1 MFRIPHFESPTSCNE
16 HHLEPGQNSH
26 ARERKHVRMVLFRGM
41 LAIQSRSFWP
51 IWSEWTGLGAATYRQ
66 PPASLARRDFLVFF
80 LLWQDFR
87 SFNFVISKEW
97 HVWLSIFWVYCILF
111 FHMSG
116 ANWGLTVLL
125 FYPWR
130 SQIRVLWLCSV
141 FRFGIVSDCIGLAS
155 LFWHGILWSVNEF
168 LGSKDSGGMATPL
181 LAMVQHNKVRDRQ
194 YWRKMADGVV
204 TQP

>member
-1 MFRIPHFESPTSCNE
+1 M
-16 HHLEPGQNSH
+16 Q
-26 ARERKHVRMVLFRGM
+26 
-41 LAIQSRSFWP
+41 W
-51 IWSEWTGLGAATYRQ
+51 
-66 PPASLARRDFLVFF
+66 ASLRTWTKLACPREEAWQDGFISWYACNSKSQLLAHLKWMNGLRCCSIQATACQPGEERLFGVF
-80 LLWQDFR
+80 LLWQDFG
-87 SFNFVISKEW
+87 SFNFVISREW
-97 HVWLSIFWVYCILF
+97 HVWVYFEYTVYFSFTWVVLIE
-111 FHMSG
+111 
-116 ANWGLTVLL
+116 VLL
-125 FYPWR
+125 SYPWR

-141 FRFGIVSDCIGLAS
+141 FGFGIVSDYIGLAS

>member
-1 MFRIPHFESPTSCNE
+1 MQWASLRTWTKLACPREEAWQDGFISWYACNSKSQ
-16 HHLEPGQNSH
+16 L
-26 ARERKHVRMVLFRGM
+26 
-41 LAIQSRSFWP
+41 WP
-51 IWSEWTGLGAATYRQ
+51 IWSEWTGLGAAAYRQ

-80 LLWQDFR
+80 CCDKTSDPLILSR
-87 SFNFVISKEW
+87 EW

-111 FHMSG
+111 FHLSG
-116 ANWGLTVLL
+116 ANWDLTVLL
-125 FYPWR
+125 SYPWR

-141 FRFGIVSDCIGLAS
+141 LGFGIVSDCIGLAS